1 MPGLQDHP
9 NEEGHVRALLRGA
22 GAIGYCELHES
33 ITVDQCDP
41 DAVEE
46 AREAANA
53 EIVSGAF
60 VLPAGTSLSE
70 LITRVMDGNP
80 DDCPSCDA
88 NAAS

>member
-1 MPGLQDHP
+1 MAELEDHP
-9 NEEGHVRALLRGA
+9 NEEGHMRALLRAA
-22 GAIGYCELHES
+22 GAIGYCENHES
-33 ITVDQCDP
+33 ITIDNCDP

-60 VLPAGTSLSE
+60 VLPAGTSLSV
-70 LITRVMDGNP
+70 LITKVLDGTP
-80 DDCPSCDA
+80 EDCPSCDA